1 MKKRFAAVLLIA
13 VAAVSSL
20 AAVDIR
26 VVVEHSESSVSEIR
40 PTTIS
45 L

>member
-20 AAVDIR
+20 AAVDILN
-26 VVVEHSESSVSEIR
+26 SGIITMQQM
-40 PTTIS
+40 PIQD
-45 L
+45 